1 MVVVIYQNM
10 YLAFYSSGSV
20 NAALVITRGDNP
32 PLVTLQIS
40 ATCVF
45 IDGATANVYYVNSA
59 DNKIYLLDSDTVN
72 NIFFEWKSKKFVL
85 PNPINFAAF
94 KLQADWNYIDDVS
107 SYNAVVAGIVAAN
120 QTIWASGVPLQGIVN
135 ASLVNDMAVNGS
147 ILTPIPTAADVRNVN
162 VIINADD
169 AQLYGDGVTSQE
181 PVRLPAANKN
191 YVYEIKLTGNA
202 PIRQF
207 RMATGIGELRQI

>member
-1 MVVVIYQNM
+1 MFIYD
-10 YLAFYSSGSV
+10 V
-20 NAALVITRGDNP
+20 
-32 PLVTLQIS
+32 
-40 ATCVF
+40 
-45 IDGATANVYYVNSA
+45 
-59 DNKIYLLDSDTVN
+59 
-72 NIFFEWKSKKFVL
+72 
-85 PNPINFAAF
+85 
-94 KLQADWNYIDDVS
+94 DD
-107 SYNAVVAGIVAAN
+107 YNAVIAQIIAAN

-135 ASLVNDMAVNGS
+135 SSLVNGMVINGS
-147 ILTPIPTAADVRNVN
+147 ILTQIPTAVDVRNVN

-207 RMATGIGELRQI
+207 RMATSIGELRQV